1 MKRNKALFL
10 WLLIASFTNSQNKVF
25 SIDHVESRDNN
36 LEWTLTKNFGE
47 KLVHFSKSEINL
59 FIDKRYHLTIISKTD
74 LPEKGIIYLCNYETK
89 NLITVM
95 LIDNV
100 KMYLYSKTKRFLINF
115 ENKKLLKLTADI
127 DYIVY

>member
-59 FIDKRYHLTIISKTD
+59 FIDKKYHLTIISKTD
-74 LPEKGIIYLCNYETK
+74 LPEKSIIYLCNDETK
-89 NLITVM
+89 NLVTVM
-95 LIDNV
+95 LIDNM
-100 KMYLYSKTKRFLINF
+100 KMYLYSKTKLFLINF
-115 ENKKLLKLTADI
+115 ENRKLLKLTADI
-127 DYIVY
+127 D

>member
-1 MKRNKALFL
+1 MKHHKVLFL
-10 WLLIASFTNSQNKVF
+10 LLLIASFANSQNKTF

-36 LEWTLTKNFGE
+36 LEWTLIKNIGE
-47 KLVHFSKSEINL
+47 QMVHFSKSEINL

-74 LPEKGIIYLCNYETK
+74 LPEKGIIYLCNDESK
-89 NLITVM
+89 NLVTIM
-95 LIDNV
+95 LIDNI

-127 DYIVY
+127 D

>member
-59 FIDKRYHLTIISKTD
+59 FIDKKYHLTIISKTD
-74 LPEKGIIYLCNYETK
+74 LPEKSIIYLCNDETK
-89 NLITVM
+89 NLVTVM
-95 LIDNV
+95 HIDNM
-100 KMYLYSKTKRFLINF
+100 KMYLYSKTKLFLINF
-115 ENKKLLKLTADI
+115 ENRKLLKLTADI
-127 DYIVY
+127 D